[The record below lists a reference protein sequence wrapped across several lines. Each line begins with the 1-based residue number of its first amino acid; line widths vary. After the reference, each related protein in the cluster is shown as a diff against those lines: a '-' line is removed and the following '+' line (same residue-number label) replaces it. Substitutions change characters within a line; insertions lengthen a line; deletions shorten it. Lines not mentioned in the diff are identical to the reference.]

1 MTMFANK
8 YPNTSRTV
16 SGLTPVYNTDS
27 ILEVDTSTVA
37 ATINLDNIAQGYWN
51 TTWKL
56 YVFDKSNNASVHNI
70 TINAGT
76 GQTINGQSS
85 LVINQNGGGVL
96 IRVISNTKFLASL
109 TIVNPTGLTLTT
121 TGTSGAATLI
131 GNNLN
136 IPQYSGGGG
145 SNLEIKNQGT
155 TLTPTATS
163 IDFVGAGVS
172 STNIG
177 TAVTVTING
186 INVVSLTNAALQT
199 LISLGTVVAG
209 QSYLVTDAPYDCVG
223 VLLQG
228 VTTTKVTESGNGLF
242 YVADYQGVGNYNSLI
257 NAPTGFIGS
266 WTVIVCTVAQYQ
278 VIVYN
283 NRNFQNL
290 TGVWGTSPDTDTT
303 NWLGLTPS
311 LTTGYFIE
319 SDAVLYDVTTNDFT
333 YRQDKRGNKV
343 TQYINSGDATNTIR
357 DFPFGNNKITLNT
370 ISGTSEIGFRNSNA
384 NIINNTMDGGYFT
397 DDTPFSSFGTIRDNY
412 IASSGYLYV
421 YQVNSGAS
429 IIGNSMTQTAGM
441 TVSNFISGNLNFNNI
456 SEGASVIELLDS
468 ISVTD
473 VAYNTV
479 RSGGTIRVQ
488 TSSNSNTL
496 NNNLVTNLGLLNVIN
511 SNNMFINNCQISD
524 NITVPFN
531 TQTTQNYQYKKVYS
545 GFSNWEKTLNAPDV
559 IILTTL
565 TIDPLFAY
573 VGIFTLANITG
584 VLIDTIVNLPTN
596 HPITLKPANTQDFR
610 IPPVAIALATTNQ
623 VVETASSNVGGGTTY
638 FGRTNG
644 CDEAILKKYGT
655 LVGLTIKNIWI

>member
-1 MTMFANK
+1 MFANK

-228 VTTTKVTESGNGLF
+228 VTTKTVTENGNAIF
-242 YVADYQGVGNYNSLI
+242 YVADYQGTGNYSSLI

-266 WTVIVCTVAQYQ
+266 WTTVVCPVAQYQ

-290 TGVWGTSPDTDTT
+290 TGVWGSAPDTDST
-303 NWLGLTPS
+303 NWLGLAPS
-311 LTTGYFIE
+311 LTTGYFVE
-319 SDAVLYDVTTNDFT
+319 SDAVLYNVATNNFI
-333 YRQDKRGNKV
+333 YREDKRGNKV
-343 TQYINSGDATNTIR
+343 TNYDYLSTLFTIR
-357 DFPFGNNKITLNT
+357 DFPWGNNKVTLNT
-370 ISGTSEIGFRNSNA
+370 VLGTSIIYFTNSNCV
-384 NIINNTMDGGYFT
+384 IKSNTFDGAIVG
-397 DDTPFSSFGTIRDNY
+397 DITPFTSFGTIQNNV
-412 IASSGYLYV
+412 ISSGGILNGQQLYTGG
-421 YQVNSGAS
+421 QITGN
-429 IIGNSMTQTAGM
+429 IISQNGNLTYDQI
-441 TVSNFISGNLNFNNI
+441 ISGNVTNCTITGTSSVLQISGINTTMNLTGNLMNNGSILNIANCTNCSVVSQKQDNAGYFQLNSCSNQNFNGCEV
-456 SEGASVIELLDS
+456 SDS
-468 ISVTD
+468 
-473 VAYNTV
+473 
-479 RSGGTIRVQ
+479 
-488 TSSNSNTL
+488 
-496 NNNLVTNLGLLNVIN
+496 NNNTYNLETVSATYTN
-511 SNNMFINNCQISD
+511 
-524 NITVPFN
+524 
-531 TQTTQNYQYKKVYS
+531 KKVYA
-545 GFSNWEKTLNAPDV
+545 GFSNWEKTFTGAEV
-559 IILTTL
+559 VSG
-565 TIDPLFAY
+565 TIVTIPPVYSY
-573 VGIFTLANITG
+573 VGIITLTAISTPT
-584 VLIDTIVNLPTN
+584 LQSIVNFPTN
-596 HPITLKPANTQDFR
+596 HPITLKPDNTFNFRIVPIAVGVANTNE
-610 IPPVAIALATTNQ
+610 II
-623 VVETASSNVGGGTTY
+623 ETASTFVGGATTY

-644 CDEAILKKYGT
+644 CDEAILQKAGT
-655 LVGLTIKNIWI
+655 FVGLTIKNIWI